1 MPSTQATTSS
11 TSPSRITR
19 RLQGKVSF
27 PSDERYNEARKAW
40 NLVVD
45 QHPAMIVYVENP
57 LDVIEAVTFA
67 NQHNLSIA
75 VQSTG
80 HGLKRPADGAMLIN
94 TSRMK
99 ELRLDPRSQTA
110 WIGAGVKWGEVLE
123 ITQQFGL
130 APLVGSSP
138 DVGAVGYT
146 LGGGF
151 GWLAR
156 KYGLSVDSVIG
167 LDVVTP
173 DGVFRRASL
182 DENSDLFWALRG
194 GGGGFGV
201 VTSMQIRLH
210 RVTQVYAGSLFYPP
224 NMAESAFRHFRQ
236 WVDGVPDELT
246 ASIVLMNFPSL
257 PQIPAQVRGLSFVI
271 VRGCY
276 AGPVKDGQAVMAYWR
291 DWQKPAIDDFKAMPF
306 SHSAEISRDPLDP
319 GPYPMTG
326 AWLRD
331 LSEDSAD
338 VLIKHTFPH
347 NGPPLVTF
355 SEIRLAGGA
364 IARVDPGANAYS
376 NRGERFLWSSVGRAA
391 DSNALKL
398 IREHFDQ
405 MHTALAPYLSGKV
418 MMNFLDGDEARRR
431 TRDGVSEQAFR
442 RLQAVKARYDPN
454 NTFDYAF
461 DIPPAKE

>member
-194 GGGGFGV
+194 GK
-201 VTSMQIRLH
+201 LH
-210 RVTQVYAGSLFYPP
+210 
-224 NMAESAFRHFRQ
+224 
-236 WVDGVPDELT
+236 
-246 ASIVLMNFPSL
+246 
-257 PQIPAQVRGLSFVI
+257 
-271 VRGCY
+271 
-276 AGPVKDGQAVMAYWR
+276 
-291 DWQKPAIDDFKAMPF
+291 
-306 SHSAEISRDPLDP
+306 P
-319 GPYPMTG
+319 G
-326 AWLRD
+326 
-331 LSEDSAD
+331 
-338 VLIKHTFPH
+338 
-347 NGPPLVTF
+347 
-355 SEIRLAGGA
+355 
-364 IARVDPGANAYS
+364 
-376 NRGERFLWSSVGRAA
+376 
-391 DSNALKL
+391 
-398 IREHFDQ
+398 
-405 MHTALAPYLSGKV
+405 
-418 MMNFLDGDEARRR
+418 
-431 TRDGVSEQAFR
+431 
-442 RLQAVKARYDPN
+442 
-454 NTFDYAF
+454 
-461 DIPPAKE
+461 